1 MVIWFVYWTSFPA
14 SNCILSDPP
23 WRKEARK
30 ALEMSRSPENELLQ
44 IVQCYSVCLSLKMV
58 LHKTT
63 FNATMLQEKGLP
75 KTLWWQNVN
84 WTRVLITVDTND
96 QNSVWREPKDIRV
109 QYTESLMRVK
119 HCARKTVLTPPPT
132 TIPVHPLQP
141 PPPLLPPR
149 NYLSLDSS
157 CFGYGPVN
165 YERDHTLPLPNF
177 PHHPPGY
184 LSGICHVLF
193 GALKTPYSGVS
204 QKPYDV
210 GLKGI
215 RMPTHE
221 FFL

>member
-141 PPPLLPPR
+141 PPRSYPLVITCHLTPAALVMAQSITSVTIPSPSPTFPTILPVICR
-149 NYLSLDSS
+149 AFAMFSL
-157 CFGYGPVN
+157 
-165 YERDHTLPLPNF
+165 EH
-177 PHHPPGY
+177 
-184 LSGICHVLF
+184 
-193 GALKTPYSGVS
+193 LKRPT
-204 QKPYDV
+204 V
-210 GLKGI
+210 GSAKNP
-215 RMPTHE
+215 MM
-221 FFL
+221 